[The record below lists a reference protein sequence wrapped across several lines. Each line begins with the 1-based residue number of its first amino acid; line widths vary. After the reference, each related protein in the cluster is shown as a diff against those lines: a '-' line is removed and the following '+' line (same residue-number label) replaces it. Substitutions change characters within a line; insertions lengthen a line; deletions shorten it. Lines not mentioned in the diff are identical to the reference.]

1 MPCSSIILTRRHARY
16 AFRRC
21 RCPRV
26 SLLSTVLLVL
36 ATTILAGLLLV
47 QMRVVLELRANNNL
61 ASNLRLLQQSL
72 ADEGGSAT
80 FSVQGER
87 LYVGTHAIDSADAA
101 VDRVRTIIG
110 GSATVFLGDARVATN
125 VTKPYGSRAVGT
137 KLKPGPAYDAV
148 LRQGVSY
155 QGAVDVLGTPYLA
168 RYEPIRDVTG
178 GVIGILYLGVKRAD
192 FLASIDALADLHGQ
206 STTSR
211 VIENRRRKRQ
221 F

>member
-1 MPCSSIILTRRHARY
+1 M
-16 AFRRC
+16 
-21 RCPRV
+21 
-26 SLLSTVLLVL
+26 LLVL

-137 KLKPGPAYDAV
+137 KLKPGPA
-148 LRQGVSY
+148 
-155 QGAVDVLGTPYLA
+155 
-168 RYEPIRDVTG
+168 
-178 GVIGILYLGVKRAD
+178 
-192 FLASIDALADLHGQ
+192 
-206 STTSR
+206 
-211 VIENRRRKRQ
+211 
-221 F
+221 